1 MNERQFLREIN
12 HRSNDTGSF
21 TYAQVKQ
28 FIEENSKPSVDRKV
42 SIFAKLFKLRQK
54 TVKEIIEDNFEHLID
69 RCCDDYVGELLI
81 LLWDNEDTKDIL
93 GKKFGHIVER
103 FKGNKLFE
111 DDELLALGIQE
122 EKFLR
127 QLSKT
132 DEGKELIKSNFEEI
146 LDCTPKNHLFEVTQN
161 MKKISSETE
170 EILDQYL
177 RDNSYDV
184 AKSLLYNRRIAF
196 HSGIHQLVD
205 DYTDTI
211 LIMIEELLKSENARW
226 VDIRSLGS
234 GGYSCVYQIGDKVLK
249 IGANRGTYHMPNHT
263 RILQPLTRTSL
274 IDERNNNTPFAVVEV
289 ADRVDKLSYEDYKE
303 ENLYMIYKELRED
316 GIIWTDARFDNIGI
330 LRKPN
335 RPNLHGKD
343 IYISPNSVGFIGEIK
358 GKEINE
364 GDFVIIDTDYIYRED
379 DPKIEWLKGGFS
391 VKFEKRWQQERQQKI
406 AEEHKL
412 QVHSQGI
419 NERGEND
426 EK

>member
-21 TYAQVKQ
+21 TYSQVVQ
-28 FIEENSKPSVDRKV
+28 FIEANNKLSIDRKE
-42 SIFAKLFKLRQK
+42 SIFSKLFKLRQK
-54 TVKEIIEDNFEHLID
+54 SVKEIIEDNFEHLIN
-69 RCCDDYVGELLI
+69 RCCDDYVGDLLI
-81 LLWDNEDTKDIL
+81 FLWNTEETKSIV
-93 GKKFGHIVER
+93 KEKFGSAVER
-103 FKGNKLFE
+103 FKGNKLSE
-111 DDELLALGIQE
+111 DDELLALGLQE

-127 QLSKT
+127 ELSKT
-132 DEGKELIKSNFEEI
+132 DDGKELIQSNFEEI
-146 LDCTPKNHLFEVTQN
+146 LHCTSKNHLFEVTQN
-161 MKKISSETE
+161 MKNISSETDN
-170 EILDQYL
+170 ILNQYL
-177 RDNSYDV
+177 QDNSYDI
-184 AKSLLYNRRIAF
+184 AKSLLYNRRI
-196 HSGIHQLVD
+196 SYYRGIHQLID

-211 LIMIEELLKSENARW
+211 LMVIQELLESEQARW
-226 VDIRSLGS
+226 IDISSLGS
-234 GGYSCVYQIGDKVLK
+234 GSFSNVYQIGDKVLK
-249 IGANRGTYHMPNHT
+249 IGANRGTYNMPNHT

-274 IDERNNNTPFAVVEV
+274 IDEKNNNNPFAVVEI
-289 ADRVDKLSYEDYKE
+289 ADRVDKLKPDDYTE